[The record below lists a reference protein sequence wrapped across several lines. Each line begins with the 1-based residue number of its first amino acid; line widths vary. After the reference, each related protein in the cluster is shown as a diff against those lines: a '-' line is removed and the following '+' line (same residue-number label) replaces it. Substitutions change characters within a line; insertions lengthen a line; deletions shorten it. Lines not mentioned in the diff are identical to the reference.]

1 MDAGRISRA
10 FCTRERK
17 VGVISPRFVSSE
29 VSVLSTSDLQSEQLG
44 AIPVNLGLSRV
55 TLGLLAKM
63 SPGDADD
70 LNIDPATAPSIPTS
84 GGKDR
89 D

>member
-44 AIPVNLGLSRV
+44 ANLGSSRV